1 MVSRAWLLCEA
12 WRGWLGQ
19 RPAARV
25 YRLLLLVWPDQG
37 RQGSQQAL
45 AKPLAKACS
54 GVEAQLQYHDV
65 QATRSCNGGELE
77 RGDQRMQGW
86 FWGAEKTEPQL
97 VQLSLLGWLIGYSA
111 GERGLKNSQ
120 LL

>member
-97 VQLSLLGWLIGYSA
+97 
-111 GERGLKNSQ
+111 
-120 LL
+120 